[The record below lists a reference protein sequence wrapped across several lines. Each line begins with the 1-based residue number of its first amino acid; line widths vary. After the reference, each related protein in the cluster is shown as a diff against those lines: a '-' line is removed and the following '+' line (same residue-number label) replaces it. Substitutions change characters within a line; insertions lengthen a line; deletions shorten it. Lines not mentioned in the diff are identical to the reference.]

1 LGLARRMAD
10 EHHGAFYLL
19 DHDRG
24 ICRVLLGHGEDRHV
38 LDFAAFQGTT
48 LEEDLRNRDFTFNA
62 LAVDLRNTGQFIDPL
77 HGAQDLR
84 DKMVRL
90 CSPTSL
96 DSDPVRILRA
106 LRFAAEIG
114 GTLDKPVIDGIR
126 RISPL
131 LARVSEERK
140 RDELHKLLIV
150 PRAAAALGAGVK
162 LGVFDKFLG
171 ITDDSVAKAQ
181 RTEYLINYLMG
192 TNPDNKAENL
202 KLAQLAINL
211 GPFKNQLGRYLRTQF
226 TYGVYRSAQL
236 LLASLGLDDARFGQ
250 LALSNDE
257 TRYLQFVKVGQDR
270 LAALMKNEAS
280 LDDLKIFR
288 YFKRIRE
295 CGIDAALL
303 MIANA
308 IYLQETEIAGDDLE
322 PSLRLASKLLDAWFN
337 RYSQVV
343 EPKRFLDG
351 HEVQQL
357 IKVGPGPELGAILK
371 NIEELQVSGEIKS
384 RDDAI
389 AACKRL
395 SNP

>member
-1 LGLARRMAD
+1 
-10 EHHGAFYLL
+10 
-19 DHDRG
+19 
-24 ICRVLLGHGEDRHV
+24 
-38 LDFAAFQGTT
+38 
-48 LEEDLRNRDFTFNA
+48 
-62 LAVDLRNTGQFIDPL
+62 
-77 HGAQDLR
+77 
-84 DKMVRL
+84 
-90 CSPTSL
+90 
-96 DSDPVRILRA
+96 
-106 LRFAAEIG
+106 
-114 GTLDKPVIDGIR
+114 
-126 RISPL
+126 
-131 LARVSEERK
+131 
-140 RDELHKLLIV
+140 
-150 PRAAAALGAGVK
+150 
-162 LGVFDKFLG
+162 
-171 ITDDSVAKAQ
+171 
-181 RTEYLINYLMG
+181 MG

-211 GPFKNQLGRYLRTQF
+211 GPFKNQLGRSLRTQF